1 MAPWNCVFVQQAVG
15 QITACQ
21 AWAKFPE
28 VKGFSTRNL
37 ELNRAWARFWS
48 ERAIAKQP
56 VSQSAQIP
64 WGHNRVIVRNC
75 QTSAEALYYLHNTQQ
90 HGWSR
95 AGFHGFRPHLR
106 HSRAG
111 GNPIKCCRENKF
123 PPTRE

>member
-1 MAPWNCVFVQQAVG
+1 MTWRQCCDGAVELCICPTG
-15 QITACQ
+15 CWTNYGLEQ

-64 WGHNRVIVRNC
+64 LGHNRVIVRNC
-75 QTSAEALYYLHNTQQ
+75 QTSAEALYYLQ
-90 HGWSR
+90 
-95 AGFHGFRPHLR
+95 
-106 HSRAG
+106 
-111 GNPIKCCRENKF
+111 
-123 PPTRE
+123 